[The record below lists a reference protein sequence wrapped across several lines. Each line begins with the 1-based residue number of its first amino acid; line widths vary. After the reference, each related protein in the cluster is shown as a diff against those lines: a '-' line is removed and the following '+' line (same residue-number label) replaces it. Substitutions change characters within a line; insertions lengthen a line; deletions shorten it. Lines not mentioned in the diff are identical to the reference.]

1 MSFDAIK
8 EFPVVIFGNLEKY
21 NDVISKARVRIFYKG
36 LNRNGT
42 YITEEFAEKLLS
54 TLSYSPVKGIYDTYD
69 EDFTDHGKA
78 RTEGRAYG
86 VVPETAN
93 IAWEDHVDEDG
104 IKRTYACADVLL
116 WTGLYEE
123 ANKIPEKSQS
133 MELYEPSIL
142 GEWRVIENNRCFVF
156 TDGCF
161 LGLQALGDTKEPC
174 FEGSAFFSLFAP
186 IQEMYEEIKKF
197 NLNFQLESNK
207 GGKSEM
213 PNKINFKL
221 SDNQKANAIFS
232 LLNPNFNEAG
242 GWEISYGLIDTYD
255 GYALVFDY
263 AHGEYQRVEYTK
275 DDKSDTVTLGAKK
288 KCYILDITEEEKA
301 ALDALRSANG
311 DTFTA
316 VDTKFGT
323 IATLT
328 EDNQAK
334 EQKIGELN
342 TSIST
347 LTTER
352 DTAQTS
358 LETANAS
365 LSTLQT
371 ELDGLKE
378 YKLKVD
384 KQEKEAVVTRYEELL
399 DEEVVSTYT
408 AKLAEMTVE
417 SLEKEL
423 AFELVKSNPTVFTKN
438 PQMVPKN
445 QPKGGIEGIL
455 DKYKK

>member
-123 ANKIPEKSQS
+123 ANKISGKSQS

-213 PNKINFKL
+213 PDKINFKL

-301 ALDALRSANG
+301 ALDALHSANG
-311 DTFTA
+311 DTFMA

-384 KQEKEAVVTRYEELL
+384 KQEKEAVVARYEELL
-399 DEEVVSTYT
+399 DEEVIGTYT
-408 AKLAEMTVE
+408 TKLAEMTVE

>member
-123 ANKIPEKSQS
+123 ANKIPGKSQS

-311 DTFTA
+311 DTFMA

-334 EQKIGELN
+334 EQKIEELN
-342 TSIST
+342 TSIAT

-352 DTAQTS
+352 DTAQAS

-384 KQEKEAVVTRYEELL
+384 KQEKEAVVARYEELL
-399 DEEVVSTYT
+399 DEEVIGTYT
-408 AKLAEMTVE
+408 TKLAEMTVE